1 MKKILYSP
9 KQLGKRTKI
18 LDMLRC
24 IECDKKLIPDKE
36 AIITNTNKWD
46 EHTFKF
52 SCECLKN
59 KNIKV
64 SVG

>member
-1 MKKILYSP
+1 M
-9 KQLGKRTKI
+9 

-24 IECDKKLIPDKE
+24 IECDKKLIPDKK
-36 AIITNTNKWD
+36 AVITNTNKWD